1 MIRTHGWVSG
11 KAAREAYEEGK
22 DLTSTRNMVLA
33 YWMGEVDLTI
43 TEQDKKLAESALLW
57 AREQL
62 PQLVVAK
69 PDNDYLYNLAT
80 VARLDAISIRMV
92 GIATSLIPAYQ
103 REMQKNVSFED
114 RAARSNFVGQ
124 VGVRVEFTADVTAV
138 RSIQYRDGTTGTVI
152 EFTDDE
158 GNELVWFTSGTG
170 GFAIGKAYRVKA
182 TVKRHQE
189 YRGIKQTAINR
200 AQNMDAPKTG
210 KKTKKACENHHVN
223 GFGTCD
229 NCGKD
234 F

>member
-1 MIRTHGWVSG
+1 
-11 KAAREAYEEGK
+11 
-22 DLTSTRNMVLA
+22 
-33 YWMGEVDLTI
+33 
-43 TEQDKKLAESALLW
+43 
-57 AREQL
+57 
-62 PQLVVAK
+62 
-69 PDNDYLYNLAT
+69 
-80 VARLDAISIRMV
+80 
-92 GIATSLIPAYQ
+92 
-103 REMQKNVSFED
+103 MQKNVSFED

-138 RSIQYRDGTTGTVI
+138 RSIQYRDGTTGTVV

-170 GFAIGKAYRVKA
+170 GFEMGKAYRVKA

-200 AQNMDAPKTG
+200 AQDMDAAKG
-210 KKTKKACENHHVN
+210 KRVEKICKNHHVN